1 MTATMALGA
10 PDDIEA
16 FRRLV
21 LERSGLI
28 LSAEKDYL
36 LKSRLEPIARA
47 EGFVDVA
54 TMLRQVRLAPSARL
68 AQRCIDGMA
77 THESFFFRD
86 NTPFDQL
93 RETILPQVFA
103 ARGASK
109 SLRIWSAAC
118 SSGQEPYSLAML
130 LQEERARF
138 GDWKIEI
145 LATDFSQPILERAR
159 TGLYSDFEVRRGLS
173 DQRQAR
179 WLVREGE
186 AFRIAPEVRAMVQFR
201 HHNLL
206 DGMAT
211 LGRFDLIFCRNVLI
225 YFDPA
230 TKAKTLEGIA
240 ACLNPDASLILGSAE
255 TVVGLAG
262 AFEPTPGLRG
272 VFRVKAAQRAAA

>member
-1 MTATMALGA
+1 VSLGA

-36 LKSRLEPIARA
+36 LKTRLEPIARA
-47 EGFVDVA
+47 ENFADVA
-54 TMLRQVRLAPSARL
+54 SMLRQVRLAPASRL

-86 NTPFDQL
+86 ITPFDQL
-93 RETILPQVFA
+93 RDVILPELWKARA
-103 ARGASK
+103 ATK
-109 SLRIWSAAC
+109 TLRIWSAAC

-130 LQEERARF
+130 LREQSAKF
-138 GDWKIEI
+138 GDWKIDI

-159 TGLYSDFEVRRGLS
+159 SALYSDFEARRGLS
-173 DQRQAR
+173 AERQAR
-179 WLVREGE
+179 WLVKEGP
-186 AFRIAPEVRAMVQFR
+186 AFRISPEIRAMIQFR

-206 DGMAT
+206 DGMSG
-211 LGRFDLIFCRNVLI
+211 LGQFDLIFCRNVLI

-230 TKAKTLEGIA
+230 TKARTLEGIA
-240 ACLNPDASLILGSAE
+240 NVLAPDGALILGSAE
-255 TVVGLAG
+255 TVVGLVG
-262 AFEPTPGLRG
+262 SFEPQQGLRG
-272 VFRVKAAQRAAA
+272 VFRGKAVSQRAVA

>member
-1 MTATMALGA
+1 VSLGA

-21 LERSGLI
+21 LDRSGLI
-28 LSAEKDYL
+28 LSADKDYL
-36 LKSRLEPIARA
+36 LKTRLEPIARA
-47 EGFVDVA
+47 ENFADVA
-54 TMLRQVRLAPSARL
+54 SMLRQVRLTPASRL

-86 NTPFDQL
+86 ITPFDQL
-93 RETILPQVFA
+93 RDVILPELWK
-103 ARGASK
+103 ARAGSK
-109 SLRIWSAAC
+109 TLRIWSAAC

-130 LQEERARF
+130 LREQYAKF
-138 GDWKIEI
+138 GDWKIDI

-159 TGLYSDFEVRRGLS
+159 TALYSDFEVRRGLS
-173 DQRQAR
+173 EERQTR
-179 WLVREGE
+179 WLVKEGA
-186 AFRIAPEVRAMVQFR
+186 AFRIAPELRAMIQFR

-211 LGRFDLIFCRNVLI
+211 LGQFDLIFCRNVLI

-230 TKAKTLEGIA
+230 TKARTLEAVANILA
-240 ACLNPDASLILGSAE
+240 PDGALILGSAE

-262 AFEPTPGLRG
+262 SFEPQQGLRG
-272 VFRVKAAQRAAA
+272 VFRRKATSQRAVA

>member
-1 MTATMALGA
+1 MSLGA
-10 PDDIEA
+10 PEDIEA

-28 LSAEKDYL
+28 LCEGKDYL
-36 LKSRLEPIARA
+36 LKSRLEPIARV
-47 EGFVDVA
+47 EGFADVA
-54 TMLRQVRLAPSARL
+54 TMMRQVRIAPATRL

-86 NTPFDQL
+86 ITPFDQL
-93 RETILPQVFA
+93 RDVILPQLW
-103 ARGASK
+103 ASRSQSK
-109 SLRIWSAAC
+109 TLRIWSAAC
-118 SSGQEPYSLAML
+118 SSGQEPYSLAMML
-130 LQEERARF
+130 REEQAKF

-159 TGLYSDFEVRRGLS
+159 SALYSDFEVRRGLS
-173 DQRQAR
+173 DQRLAR
-179 WLVREGE
+179 WLVREGPV
-186 AFRIAPEVRAMVQFR
+186 FRIAPEVRAMVQFR

-211 LGRFDLIFCRNVLI
+211 LGKFDLIFCRNVLI
-225 YFDPA
+225 YFEPA
-230 TKAKTLEGIA
+230 KKAQTLEGIA
-240 ACLNPDASLILGSAE
+240 NCLVPDGSLILGSAE

-272 VFRVKAAQRAAA
+272 VFRTRAREASRRAVA

>member
-1 MTATMALGA
+1 MSLGA

-36 LKSRLEPIARA
+36 LKTRLEPIARA
-47 EGFVDVA
+47 ESFADVA
-54 TMLRQVRLAPSARL
+54 SMLRQVRLTPASRL

-86 NTPFDQL
+86 ITPFDQL
-93 RETILPQVFA
+93 RDVILPELWK
-103 ARGASK
+103 ARAGSK
-109 SLRIWSAAC
+109 TLRIWSAAC

-130 LQEERARF
+130 LREQYAKF
-138 GDWKIEI
+138 GDWKIDI

-159 TGLYSDFEVRRGLS
+159 TALYSDFEVRRGLS
-173 DQRQAR
+173 EERQAR
-179 WLVREGE
+179 WLVKEGA
-186 AFRIAPEVRAMVQFR
+186 AFRIAPELRAMIQFR

-211 LGRFDLIFCRNVLI
+211 LGQFDLIFCRNVLI

-230 TKAKTLEGIA
+230 TKARTLEAVANILA
-240 ACLNPDASLILGSAE
+240 PDGALILGSAE

-262 AFEPTPGLRG
+262 SFEPQQGLRG
-272 VFRVKAAQRAAA
+272 VFRRKATSQRAVA

>member
-1 MTATMALGA
+1 VSLGA

-36 LKSRLEPIARA
+36 LKTRLEPIARA
-47 EGFVDVA
+47 ENFVDVA
-54 TMLRQVRLAPSARL
+54 SMLRQVRLTPASRL

-86 NTPFDQL
+86 ITPFDQL
-93 RETILPQVFA
+93 RDVILPELWK
-103 ARGASK
+103 ARAGSK
-109 SLRIWSAAC
+109 TLRIWSAAC

-130 LQEERARF
+130 LREQYAKF
-138 GDWKIEI
+138 GDWKIDI

-159 TGLYSDFEVRRGLS
+159 TALYSDFEVRRGLS
-173 DQRQAR
+173 EERQAR
-179 WLVREGE
+179 WLVKEGA
-186 AFRIAPEVRAMVQFR
+186 AFRIAPELRAMIQFR

-211 LGRFDLIFCRNVLI
+211 LGQFDLIFCRNVLI

-230 TKAKTLEGIA
+230 TKARTLEAVANILA
-240 ACLNPDASLILGSAE
+240 PDGALILGSAE

-262 AFEPTPGLRG
+262 SFEPQQGLRG
-272 VFRVKAAQRAAA
+272 VFRRKATSQRAVA

>member
-1 MTATMALGA
+1 MSLGA

-21 LERSGLI
+21 LARSGLI

-47 EGFVDVA
+47 EGQADVA
-54 TMLRQVRLAPSARL
+54 TMLREIRLAPTGRL

-93 RETILPQVFA
+93 RETILPQLWA
-103 ARGASK
+103 ARAKSK
-109 SLRIWSAAC
+109 RLRIWCAAC
-118 SSGQEPYSLAML
+118 SSGQEPYSLAMML
-130 LQEERARF
+130 REEQARF
-138 GDWKIEI
+138 GDWSIEI

-159 TGLYSDFEVRRGLS
+159 SALYSEFEVKRGLS
-173 DQRQAR
+173 DQRRAR
-179 WLVREGE
+179 WLVPEGE
-186 AFRIAPEVRAMVQFR
+186 AFRIAPDIRAMVQFR

-206 DGMAT
+206 DGMGT

-225 YFDPA
+225 YFDQP
-230 TKAKTLEGIA
+230 TKARTLEGIA
-240 ACLNPDASLILGSAE
+240 QILNPDGSLILGSAE

-272 VFRVKAAQRAAA
+272 VFRTKAETGRAVA

>member
-1 MTATMALGA
+1 MSLGS
-10 PDDIEA
+10 PDDVEA

-21 LERSGLI
+21 LDRSGLI
-28 LSAEKDYL
+28 LSLDKDYL

-47 EGFVDVA
+47 EGQANVA
-54 TMLRQVRLAPSARL
+54 AMLRQVRMEPSSRL

-93 RETILPQVFA
+93 RDVILPQLWTS
-103 ARGASK
+103 RGHTK
-109 SLRIWSAAC
+109 SLRIWSSAC

-145 LATDFSQPILERAR
+145 LATDYSHPILERAR
-159 TGLYSDFEVRRGLS
+159 TAQYSDFEVRRGLT
-173 DQRQAR
+173 DERRTR
-179 WLVREGE
+179 WLIPEGE
-186 AFRIAPEVRAMVQFR
+186 AFRIAPAIRSMIQFR

-211 LGRFDLIFCRNVLI
+211 LGQFDLILCRNVLI
-225 YFDPA
+225 YFDQP
-230 TKAKTLEGIA
+230 TKARTLDGIA
-240 ACLNPDASLILGSAE
+240 RVLNPDGSLILGSAE

-262 AFEPTPGLRG
+262 PFEPTPGLRG
-272 VFRVKAAQRAAA
+272 VFRVKASTRRAVA

>member
-1 MTATMALGA
+1 VSLGA
-10 PDDIEA
+10 PEDVEA

-28 LSAEKDYL
+28 LSADKDYL

-47 EGFVDVA
+47 EGLADVA
-54 TMLRQVRLAPSARL
+54 TMLRQIRVAPSARL

-86 NTPFDQL
+86 ITPFDQL
-93 RETILPQVFA
+93 RDVILPQIWA
-103 ARGASK
+103 ARAATR

-130 LQEERARF
+130 LQEERSRF
-138 GDWKIEI
+138 GDWNIEI

-159 TGLYSDFEVRRGLS
+159 SARYSDFEVRRGLS
-173 DQRQAR
+173 EQRQAR
-179 WLVREGE
+179 WLVREGD
-186 AFRIAPEVRAMVQFR
+186 AYRIAPAVRSMVQFR

-225 YFDPA
+225 YFEPA
-230 TKAKTLEGIA
+230 KKAQTLEGIA
-240 ACLNPDASLILGSAE
+240 ACLNPDASLVLGSAE

-272 VFRVKAAQRAAA
+272 VFRVKPGLAGRRDVA